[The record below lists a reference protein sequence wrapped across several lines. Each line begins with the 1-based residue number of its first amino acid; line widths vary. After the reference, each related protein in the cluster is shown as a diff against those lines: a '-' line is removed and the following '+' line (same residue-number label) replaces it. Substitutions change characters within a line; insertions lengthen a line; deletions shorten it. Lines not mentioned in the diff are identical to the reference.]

1 MRVGVD
7 GKIFGE
13 VRYDYWMQEKK
24 GKRNQKSQRKAKSR
38 LVLRIEETKGLRDR
52 ESALLKA
59 NADRLRFRKCSQ
71 GDSSACQCGFKRAEK
86 REGA

>member
-1 MRVGVD
+1 
-7 GKIFGE
+7 
-13 VRYDYWMQEKK
+13 MQEIKEKK
-24 GKRNQKSQRKAKSR
+24 ETLRKQTSQRKPKSR
-38 LVLRIEETKGLRDR
+38 LESRIEETKGLRDR